1 MYAGQRRHTTNRK
14 FCTHNKQEVLHEETP
29 EPACSCVEE
38 ARGALLSRPTST
50 DCPPCSERLGKRAM
64 SGFPAQQMCRTSAC
78 ALSGLARHMRKRAP
92 TLSPTLRLDTGVAST
107 FESGRPE
114 SHSAAEAQSFGWDFP
129 PAIALDVR
137 DKIGDGCK
145 NKPVLLAERD
155 EIRYARHASIVINHL
170 AQYPGRL

>member
-1 MYAGQRRHTTNRK
+1 
-14 FCTHNKQEVLHEETP
+14 
-29 EPACSCVEE
+29 
-38 ARGALLSRPTST
+38 
-50 DCPPCSERLGKRAM
+50 M